1 MARFGELLA
10 ELRQD
15 KGMTQKQLA
24 EIFFVSVGTISN
36 YEKGKHLPD
45 VERLKMIADYFN
57 VTTDYLLGRC
67 SSNLSP
73 NILDEQIADGKTVG
87 SFILDLKAIT
97 PDRQHILSTVMNDM
111 KLSMLLDEISH
122 KEKI

>member
-1 MARFGELLA
+1 MAQFGELLA

-15 KGMTQKQLA
+15 RGMTQKDLA
-24 EIFFVSVGTISN
+24 QILFVSVGTISN

-45 VERLKMIADYFN
+45 VEKLVALAEFFN

-73 NILDEQIADGKTVG
+73 DVFEEVLPSGISVG
-87 SFILDLKAIT
+87 CFIQDVKNIT
-97 PDRQHILSTVMNDM
+97 PERQQSLAVIMNDM
-111 KLSMLLDEISH
+111 KLGMMIDKFSH
-122 KEKI
+122 KEKS